1 MTINPTPSMA
11 KRPGVPAL
19 FVLGTGAF
27 GFFAHVSFIVARIAV
42 GGGGRFAVVTGRD
55 FPVVG
60 QSEPSDGPLL
70 AVFVL

>member
-1 MTINPTPSMA
+1 MA

-19 FVLGTGAF
+19 FGLGTGAF
-27 GFFAHVSFIVARIAV
+27 GVFAHVSFIVARIAV